1 MRSRGW
7 RLLLAVVAIS
17 AVIPVATQVQPAPT
31 GTAQQITASTTVHGD
46 MPTVRQANNSD
57 WPLHNLDVSNRR
69 YSPLNQ
75 IDTSNASKLTLSWSY
90 DAGAQIGEITP
101 VVINGVMYFNSGSK
115 LFAIDA
121 ATGQPIWTFQMQ
133 PVFEGGGRGPTF
145 GDGRIFAFG
154 SSQMYS
160 VDAMFGRLLESFGD
174 QGVLQALDTA
184 LQFKYPGKYPKDF
197 DAISIGYLLRTPPAF
212 YDNTLYFGVSIG
224 DSHIPGG
231 LMVAA
236 DATTGAIKWVFNTIP
251 QGPQDDGWEL
261 AKDTW
266 GSGARAGGGIWTVPA
281 IDPEL
286 GMIYFSVGNPSPD
299 YDGSAR
305 HGTNLFTNSV
315 VALNMKTGKLVWH
328 YQVLHHDIWDWD
340 LATAPVL
347 FDTTVAGTTVKAIGI
362 PSKTCYVYM
371 WNRETGKPLN
381 PIVEI
386 PVPTETDVPG
396 EKPWPTQP
404 IPFTSRGVPQTPFC
418 AVYPSV
424 SDPQL
429 ATRVRPPFQP
439 LLANDFII
447 VSPGVAGG
455 ANFGPSSFSP
465 RTGLL
470 YVTGKNSAQSVKVKP
485 VGDTTKPSP
494 KIPGYLGSIDK
505 PGDPGMTTT
514 VAVAGYDPATGQ
526 QAWYTE
532 VPGTTNTGNLVTA
545 GDVVFQGIGNGDFY
559 AFDAKSGRQLFKT
572 TVKSG
577 VIRASSLTY
586 QVGGKQYVSV
596 VGGNFVY
603 AFGLP

>member
-1 MRSRGW
+1 MGMRTLTRALGSSVV
-7 RLLLAVVAIS
+7 LAGALIFVA
-17 AVIPVATQVQPAPT
+17 AQVQPAS
-31 GTAQQITASTTVHGD
+31 TAQQVTASTTVHGS
-46 MPTVRQANNSD
+46 MPTVRQANTID

-75 IDTSNASKLTLSWSY
+75 IDASNASKLTLKWSY

-101 VVINGVMYFNSGSK
+101 VVINGVMYFNSGSR
-115 LFAIDA
+115 LFAINA
-121 ATGQPIWTFQMQ
+121 ATGEPIWTFQMQ

-160 VDAMFGRLLESFGD
+160 VDATFGRLLESFGD
-174 QGVLQALDTA
+174 QGVLRALNSA
-184 LQFKYPGKYPKDF
+184 LHFKYPGKYPKDF

-212 YDNTLYFGVSIG
+212 YDNTLYFGVSLG

-231 LMVAA
+231 LFVAA

-261 AKDTW
+261 AKETW
-266 GSGARAGGGIWTVPA
+266 GSGARAGGGVWTLPA

-299 YDGSAR
+299 YEGSAR

-315 VALNMKTGKLVWH
+315 VALNMATGKLVWH
-328 YQVLHHDIWDWD
+328 YQILHHDIWDWD

-347 FDTTVAGTTVKAIGI
+347 FDTTVAGATVKAIGV

-381 PIVEI
+381 PIVEM

-418 AVYPSV
+418 AVYPIV

-429 ATRVRPPFQP
+429 ATRVRPSFQP
-439 LLANDFII
+439 LLANDFVI

-485 VGDTTKPSP
+485 VGDTIKPSP
-494 KIPGYLGSIDK
+494 KIAGYLGSIDK

-526 QAWYTE
+526 QVWYAE

-559 AFDAKSGRQLFKT
+559 AFDAKTGRQLFKT

-586 QVGGKQYVSV
+586 QVGGRQYVSV
-596 VGGNFVY
+596 VGGNSVFG
-603 AFGLP
+603 FGLP

>member
-1 MRSRGW
+1 MGMRT
-7 RLLLAVVAIS
+7 LARALGSSVVLAG
-17 AVIPVATQVQPAPT
+17 VLIPVAAQQPAPT
-31 GTAQQITASTTVHGD
+31 GTPQQVTASTTVHGD

-57 WPLHNLDVSNRR
+57 WPLHNLDVANRR
-69 YSPLNQ
+69 YSPLNE
-75 IDTSNASKLTLSWSY
+75 IDTSNASKLTLKWSY

-160 VDAMFGRLLESFGD
+160 VDATFGRLLESFGD
-174 QGVLQALDTA
+174 QGVLRALDTA

-197 DAISIGYLLRTPPAF
+197 DAITIGYLLRTPPAF

-266 GSGARAGGGIWTVPA
+266 GSGARAGGGIWTLPA
-281 IDPEL
+281 IDLEL

-315 VALNMKTGKLVWH
+315 VALNIKTGKLVWH

-347 FDTTVAGTTVKAIGI
+347 FDATVAGTTVKAIGI

-371 WNRETGKPLN
+371 WNRE
-381 PIVEI
+381 
-386 PVPTETDVPG
+386 
-396 EKPWPTQP
+396 
-404 IPFTSRGVPQTPFC
+404 
-418 AVYPSV
+418 
-424 SDPQL
+424 
-429 ATRVRPPFQP
+429 
-439 LLANDFII
+439 
-447 VSPGVAGG
+447 
-455 ANFGPSSFSP
+455 
-465 RTGLL
+465 
-470 YVTGKNSAQSVKVKP
+470 
-485 VGDTTKPSP
+485 
-494 KIPGYLGSIDK
+494 
-505 PGDPGMTTT
+505 
-514 VAVAGYDPATGQ
+514 
-526 QAWYTE
+526 
-532 VPGTTNTGNLVTA
+532 
-545 GDVVFQGIGNGDFY
+545 
-559 AFDAKSGRQLFKT
+559 
-572 TVKSG
+572 
-577 VIRASSLTY
+577 
-586 QVGGKQYVSV
+586 
-596 VGGNFVY
+596 
-603 AFGLP
+603 